1 MYDKVVFDIGYISEA
16 SLKLLSLCDVLIV
29 SGPVG
34 IIQANK
40 QHSFERV
47 LIRSGMEKTINN
59 IKYVPIKE
67 RWIPD

>member
-29 SGPVG
+29 PEPSG

-59 IKYVPIKE
+59 IKHVKMKE